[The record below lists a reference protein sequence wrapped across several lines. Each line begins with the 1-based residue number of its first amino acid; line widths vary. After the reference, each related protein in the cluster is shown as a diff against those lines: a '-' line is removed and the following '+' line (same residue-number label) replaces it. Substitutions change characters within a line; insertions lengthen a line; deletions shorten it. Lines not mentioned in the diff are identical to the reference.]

1 MSGAFKVDNLQT
13 FKPHLIQNHANFF
26 LLYWGANTYHPVLGP
41 TLRIWNSPHSWK
53 NVSDK
58 MILIAFKINETEVLQ
73 CLGQPNETVHSP
85 LSQIIPLSE
94 FQLSIRFE

>member
-13 FKPHLIQNHANFF
+13 FKPHLIQNTANF
-26 LLYWGANTYHPVLGP
+26 
-41 TLRIWNSPHSWK
+41 
-53 NVSDK
+53 
-58 MILIAFKINETEVLQ
+58 KIEETEVLQ

-94 FQLSIRFE
+94 FQLSIRLE